1 MAKFRKQSN
10 QAKRNTPA
18 STSKSFRWRKSY
30 NWIFLLLPLS
40 LGGVYL
46 SQLEQILPIRTIQL
60 SGTFKNLD
68 QGEVESM
75 LQQYLGQGFFSFDI
89 HHLRQTLH
97 DNSWTELVSVRRIWP
112 DKLRIRIEEKIPVAR
127 WDEQHL
133 LSDSASVYLAD
144 TGAFSHLP
152 IVHAANHPP
161 AWALQQFY
169 RLQARF
175 NGVDER
181 LMALQVDSRG
191 ALDVELINGLK
202 IKLGRKDID
211 HKIDRLVS
219 IYMQQILPRREQIQR
234 LDLRY
239 SNGFA
244 VAWKKEALQGSD
256 KASIWSN
263 GNV

>member
-1 MAKFRKQSN
+1 MARLRKQGR

-18 STSKSFRWRKSY
+18 STSKSVRWRKSY
-30 NWIFLLLPLS
+30 NWIFLLLPMS

-46 SQLEQILPIRTIQL
+46 SQLEQVLPIRTIQL
-60 SGTFKNLD
+60 SGTFENLD
-68 QGEVESM
+68 QEEVELT
-75 LQQYLGQGFFSFDI
+75 LQRYLGQGFFGFDI
-89 HHLRQTLH
+89 HHLQQTLH
-97 DNSWTELVSVRRIWP
+97 ENSWTEQVSVRRVWP
-112 DKLRIRIEEKIPVAR
+112 DKLRIMIKEKQAVAQ
-127 WDEQHL
+127 WDAQHL
-133 LSDSASVYLAD
+133 LSDKAVVYRANVA
-144 TGAFSHLP
+144 AFSHLP
-152 IVHAANHPP
+152 VVHAANHPP
-161 AWALQQFY
+161 TWVLNQFY

-175 NGVDER
+175 NSVDER
-181 LMALQVDSRG
+181 LIALQVDSRG

-211 HKIDRLVS
+211 HKVDRLVG
-219 IYMQQILPRREQIQR
+219 IYVQQILPRREQIQR

-256 KASIWSN
+256 IVSIWSN

>member
-1 MAKFRKQSN
+1 MARVRRQGK

-18 STSKSFRWRKSY
+18 SASKSFRWRKSY
-30 NWIFLLLPLS
+30 NWVFLLLPIG
-40 LGGVYL
+40 LGGFYL

-68 QGEVESM
+68 QQEVEST

-89 HHLRQTLH
+89 HHLQQTLH
-97 DNSWTELVSVRRIWP
+97 DNSWTQLVSVRRIWP
-112 DKLRIRIEEKIPVAR
+112 DKLRITIEEKTPVAR
-127 WDEQHL
+127 WDDQHL
-133 LSDSASVYLAD
+133 LSDSASVYRAD

-175 NGVDER
+175 NGVEER

-191 ALDVELINGLK
+191 ALDVDLINGLK

-211 HKIDRLVS
+211 RKIDRLVS

-256 KASIWSN
+256 IVSIWSN